1 MTLNSETPLD
11 ATDHKLIA
19 ALQAD
24 GRLSFN
30 ALARQIGLSQP
41 AVAERVRR
49 LEKAG
54 IIAAYR
60 AVVDRAQGGLPLTAF
75 LRLTCRGD
83 RYQAVWRMAR
93 ELPQVLECHHM
104 TGRDCFLVK
113 IAASTMAEI
122 EQLIDRFRAQGE
134 TESAL
139 VLSSVVE
146 DKPPWLPGRGR

>member
-1 MTLNSETPLD
+1 MESALD
-11 ATDHKLIA
+11 GIDRKLIA

-30 ALARQIGLSQP
+30 SLARRVGLSQP

-60 AVVDRAQGGLPLTAF
+60 AVVGRAQAGLPLTAF

-83 RYQAVWRMAR
+83 RFQAVWRMAR
-93 ELPQVLECHHM
+93 ELPQVLECHHV
-104 TGRDCFLVK
+104 TGRDCFLIK
-113 IAASTMAEI
+113 IAAAGMPEI
-122 EQLIDRFRAQGE
+122 ERLIERFRGLGE

-139 VLSSVVE
+139 VLSTVVE
-146 DKPPWLPGRGR
+146 DKPPALPGGGR

>member
-1 MTLNSETPLD
+1 MESTLD
-11 ATDHKLIA
+11 GIDRKLVA

-30 ALARQIGLSQP
+30 ALARRIGLSQP
-41 AVAERVRR
+41 AVAERIRR

-54 IIAAYR
+54 VIAAYR

-83 RYQAVWRMAR
+83 RFQAVWRMAR
-93 ELPQVLECHHM
+93 ELPQVLECHHV

-113 IAASTMAEI
+113 IAASGMPEI
-122 EQLIDRFRAQGE
+122 ERLIERFRTLGE
-134 TESAL
+134 AESAL
-139 VLSSVVE
+139 VLSTVVE
-146 DKPPWLPGRGR
+146 DKPPALPGGGR

>member
-1 MTLNSETPLD
+1 MTLNLETPLD
-11 ATDHKLIA
+11 SIDRKLVA
-19 ALQAD
+19 ALQID

-41 AVAERVRR
+41 AVAERIRR

-54 IIAAYR
+54 VIGAYR
-60 AVVDRAQGGLPLTAF
+60 AVIDREQGGLPLTAF

-93 ELPQVLECHHM
+93 ELPQVLECHHV

-113 IAASTMAEI
+113 ITAATMPEI
-122 EQLIDRFRAQGE
+122 ERLIERFREQGE

-139 VLSSVVE
+139 VLSTVVE
-146 DKPPWLPGRGR
+146 NKPPTLPGGGR